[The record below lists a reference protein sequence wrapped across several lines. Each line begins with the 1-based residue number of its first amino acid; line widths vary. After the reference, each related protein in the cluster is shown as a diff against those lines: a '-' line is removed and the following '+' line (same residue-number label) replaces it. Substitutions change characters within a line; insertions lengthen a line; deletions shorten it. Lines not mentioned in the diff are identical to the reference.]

1 MTTTHPTLGEA
12 RLPSNPLLSEVLS
25 LVSKQKTKAKK
36 IQILRG
42 EKLSL
47 MEDIYTIVDKAI
59 DVAFEEQKFHLK
71 FYDFMQSCKTTGV
84 GAKEF
89 NQSSTAKELTDLVD
103 DLSKYIK
110 GGKDSEHQILR
121 EAYGH
126 LGKPKARKIKDYFNV
141 ILEDAQRYEKERR
154 RGRRKT
160 KTK

>member
-1 MTTTHPTLGEA
+1 
-12 RLPSNPLLSEVLS
+12 
-25 LVSKQKTKAKK
+25 
-36 IQILRG
+36 
-42 EKLSL
+42 

-59 DVAFEEQKFHLK
+59 DVAFEEKKFQLK
-71 FYDFMQSCKTTGV
+71 FYDFMHSCKTTGV

-89 NQSSTAKELTDLVD
+89 IQSSTAKELTDLIN
-103 DLSKYIK
+103 DLSEYIK
-110 GGKDSEHQILR
+110 GGKDGDHQILR

-126 LGKPKARKIKDYFNV
+126 LGKPNARKIRDYFNL

>member
-1 MTTTHPTLGEA
+1 MFRYL
-12 RLPSNPLLSEVLS
+12 
-25 LVSKQKTKAKK
+25 
-36 IQILRG
+36 QILRRK
-42 EKLSL
+42 ELSL

-71 FYDFMQSCKTTGV
+71 FYDFMKSCKTTGV

-89 NQSSTAKELTDLVD
+89 NESSTAKELTDIIY
-103 DLSKYIK
+103 DLSEYIK
-110 GGKDSEHQILR
+110 GGKDGEHQILR

-126 LGKPKARKIKDYFNV
+126 LGKPNARKIRDYFNG
-141 ILEDAQRYEKERR
+141 ILDDAKKYEKERR

>member
-1 MTTTHPTLGEA
+1 
-12 RLPSNPLLSEVLS
+12 
-25 LVSKQKTKAKK
+25 
-36 IQILRG
+36 
-42 EKLSL
+42 

-71 FYDFMQSCKTTGV
+71 FYDFMKSCKTTGV

-89 NQSSTAKELTDLVD
+89 NH
-103 DLSKYIK
+103 LSEYIK
-110 GGKDSEHQILR
+110 GGKDGEHQILR

-126 LGKPKARKIKDYFNV
+126 LGKPKARKIKDYFSE